1 MEASSATHGPL
12 HGVRV
17 LEIAGLGPGPFCA
30 MMLADMGADV
40 LRVDRR
46 EAADFGVQRDP
57 RYEVTRRGRRS
68 VPADLKDPRDL
79 ERVRRLVGKADALI
93 EGFRP
98 GVMERLG
105 LGPDECLKLNPRL
118 VYGRMT
124 GWGQSGP
131 MAHAAGHDINYLA
144 LSGTLSVIGERD
156 RPPVFPGNLLGDY
169 GGGGMYLAFGIVCAL
184 FESRGSGRGQVV
196 DAAIVD
202 GVASLS
208 AYVHGLRAGGY
219 WTSQRADNMVDGGA
233 PYYNVYRTSDGR
245 WVAVGAIEKRF
256 YSELLKTLGLH
267 DVPVE
272 RQHDKADWPA
282 LKARMADVFA
292 TGSRDAWCRRFEG
305 VDACFSPVLDLDEA
319 PRHPHNA
326 ARGTFIAPDGVWQPA
341 PAPRFSRTAC
351 RAPEPPVAAG
361 STDWDA
367 LLVWGVPPPQE
378 L

>member
-1 MEASSATHGPL
+1 
-12 HGVRV
+12 
-17 LEIAGLGPGPFCA
+17 

-68 VPADLKDPRDL
+68 VLANLKDPEDL
-79 ERVRRLVGKADALI
+79 ERVRRLVENADALI

-105 LGPDECLKLNPRL
+105 LGPDECLKLNSRL

-131 MAHAAGHDINYLA
+131 MAQVAGHDINYLA

-169 GGGGMYLAFGIVCAL
+169 GGGGMYLAFGIACAL

-208 AYVHGLRAGGY
+208 AYLHGLRAGGY
-219 WTSQRADNMVDGGA
+219 WTNRRADNMVDGGA
-233 PYYNVYRTSDGR
+233 PYYNIYRTNDDR
-245 WVAVGAIEKRF
+245 WVAVGAIEMRF
-256 YSELLKTLGLH
+256 YAALLKTLGLN
-267 DVPVE
+267 DVPLE

-282 LKARMADVFA
+282 LKVRMADVFA
-292 TGSRDAWCRRFEG
+292 TESRETWCRRFEG

-319 PRHPHNA
+319 PRHPHNV
-326 ARGTFIAPDGVWQPA
+326 ARSTFIEFDGVCQPA
-341 PAPRFSRTAC
+341 PAPRFSRTTC
-351 RAPEPPVAAG
+351 RAPEPSAAAQ
-361 STDWDA
+361 SIAWDA
-367 LLVWGVPPPQE
+367 LPDWGGRKHKISDD
-378 L
+378 